1 MCEGEGDG
9 GEGAS
14 VGAIDGS
21 MTPLPRRGSPET
33 GGRGCGRG
41 SLSPLTT
48 AAPTR
53 AGAERLVSSRPIT
66 EFVRRR
72 AALGPPPEPKL
83 RSSPMGL
90 FVPSDNGATS
100 VKLRRGGSDMP

>member
-14 VGAIDGS
+14 VGAIGGS

-33 GGRGCGRG
+33 GVVRG